1 MTRMIK
7 QLRKVGFV
15 SLVLLFFVAMIP
27 LQVFA
32 ASSGNYT
39 PAEGV
44 KVEVSGATDTS
55 GSTSIT
61 VTAKGSK
68 GILGYGASAKSAKI
82 KITNNSG
89 SDATLS
95 CAISRSN
102 VNSLTTD
109 KGDVSESAFTV
120 KLANEEVATLT
131 LTTAKDDKEN
141 KIVLSDFKCVKIAAN
156 ATASVVYDGSRG
168 TVTLGGSSISSGG
181 SATAEAGQLA
191 AVATPASG
199 YSFLGWFNT
208 NTREIVSLKAN
219 DTLNVPQSMN
229 IQAVFVNSAGDDPW
243 FQVGTYMYNSFS
255 DAVTKAGASGTVI
268 LMNNAVI
275 SGNWTIPANITLLIP
290 YDSENISR
298 GAAKEYTLERYG
310 LTNSDFP
317 ESPEHSIIRA
327 NYHANNP
334 RTEYRRLTLADNATI
349 TVNGA
354 LEVSGQSHSLG
365 KGQWGKYGLVQMGTG
380 SKITVNSGAKL
391 YVWGY
396 IRGNGTVEAMG
407 GAEVYEPFDIADYPS
422 AGANTMTSMNSEG
435 VLAFKEYAV
444 HGVEVPMTLHY
455 NARNIFYICLSGYN
469 IGYNTFRRDFV
480 GPGEDAII
488 QLTSGTYTKSYVS
501 GRQQNTV
508 NGDALIKSFKISVGI
523 GSLGFEL
530 DTNKTG
536 LCFPSTWDFVIK
548 SGKTLT
554 TKLDVPL
561 LAGST
566 LTIEENAT
574 FAIGSGK
581 SVYAFDATEDP
592 SSVATDAKIDVN
604 GTIVVDGGFYTT
616 PSGAEIYSSKGT
628 GKVTINS
635 VGTKTTVKMKA
646 SDSATAD
653 YAIIPAKLP
662 NSGNT
667 AVDTASGTPK
677 TYNYTNGF
685 WRCETHTGVDTD
697 HTCDVC
703 GFITECVD
711 TNDHNCDV
719 CGKEAITVCTD
730 ADGNAICDICSKVLC
745 EHTDV
750 AYTEMSAATCE
761 ANGHKEYWTC
771 NECKY
776 YFEDAECNTLIENL
790 DTWLSDVHGGMI
802 AALGHNYVVVED
814 GYIWAEDFSK
824 CTASGICSNDATH
837 TAILDSQNVEVVET
851 PATCSNTGS
860 IDYTATFA
868 ETEGWTTPENQTA
881 SVKLEI
887 EPDAHADTNFDHL
900 CDYCC
905 TAYLGT
911 HADGDDANHT
921 CDYCGGAVEG
931 EACADEDSNHKC
943 DECGENLTQCVD
955 ENKDHVCDLEGC
967 KASMGEHKNGTKT
980 HICDYCGQ
988 TASGCEDTT
997 GDGDHNCDVCGAR
1010 LGNCDENVEIP
1021 AKAPTCTDTG
1031 LTAGKKCSECG
1042 TVQVEQTTVA
1052 ATGHTA
1058 GAAATC
1064 TTAQTC
1070 TVCNAELTA
1079 ATGHTLTQVEAK
1091 APTCTEAGYEAYEYC
1106 SACDYTTYKEVA
1118 ATGHNYNA
1126 VVTAPTCTASG
1137 YTTYTCACGDTYV
1150 ADEVA
1155 ASGHNYTEAVT
1166 KTPTCTET
1174 GVKTFTCTCGDS
1186 YTEAITA
1193 KGHALTSVEAK
1204 APTCTEAGYEAY
1216 EYCSACDY
1224 TTYKEVAATGHNYNA
1239 VVTAPTCTASGYTTY
1254 TCACGDTYVADEVA
1268 ATGHNYTEAVTKT
1281 PTCTETGVKTF
1292 TCTCGDSYTE
1302 AIAAKGHALTSVEA
1316 KAPTCTVGGYEAYE
1330 YCSAC
1335 DYTTYKEVA
1344 ATGHNYN
1351 AVVTAPTCTASGY
1364 TTYTCACGDTYV
1376 TDQVAATGHNY
1387 TAEETKAPTC
1397 TETGVKTFTCTCGDS
1412 YTEAI
1417 AAKGHALTSVE
1428 AKAPTC
1434 TVGGYE
1440 AYEYCSACSYTTF
1453 AEVAATG
1460 HDYDA
1465 VVTAPTCTAAGY
1477 TTYTCACGDTYVAD
1491 EVAAT
1496 GHNYTAEETKAPTCT
1511 EAGVKTFT
1519 CTCGDSYTEAI
1530 AAKGHALTSV
1540 EAKAPTCT
1548 EAGYEAYEY
1557 CSACDYTTYKEVAAT
1572 GHNYNAVVTAPTCTA
1587 SGYTTYTC
1595 ACGDTYVADEVAA
1608 SGHNYTEAVTKTPT
1622 CTEAGV
1628 KTFTCTCGDSYTEA
1642 IAAKG
1647 HALTSVEAKAP
1658 TCTEA
1663 GYEAYEYCSACD
1675 YTTYKAVEATGHTWV
1690 DATYTTPKTCSVCN
1704 ATEGDP
1710 MIKVEFT
1717 DGQIDDEVVHE
1728 LIETVKNAV
1737 VQVVQPEDPG
1747 FNKGENAQKI
1757 DEAMDQVKD
1766 KNGNY
1771 VDPETVTTYS
1781 ATLTIK
1787 LQNVSVGKNAQGAA
1801 TVKKFTYDVT
1811 PYLYA
1816 MDENGEVMGQTEL
1829 NDFAQEIIFRLPVPN
1844 ETEAKKVK
1852 LWHNNDNMGYYDILV
1867 DNQGNK
1873 YVEVSSLSF
1882 SPFAAEIHDEHEYTE
1897 VETTA
1902 PGCTTTGLKTFT
1914 CECGETATEEIAATG
1929 HKNTVIK
1936 DAKDATCSDS
1946 GYTGDTYCNDC
1957 KSIVEH
1963 GTTIPATGEHH
1974 YDEGVQTKD
1983 PTTTEMGEMTYTCTV
1998 CGDSRVE
2005 DIPMLEAPAGITVNF
2020 VNYTGSK
2027 NEATIVVNGEA
2038 IEYQKGVAIPKV
2050 VDENATFVVRCD
2062 IACAVI
2068 AVTVDENSEKTYTR
2082 LSARQVAEG
2091 YEFTITNPQNNM
2103 EVVVALKGDINLD
2116 GSVTNSDSTQIR
2128 AYVAGKKVLEALN
2141 LFSGDA
2147 NGDGKVTN
2155 TDSTRVRA
2163 VVAGK
2168 INMKWEG

>member
-1 MTRMIK
+1 MSNIK
-7 QLRKVGFV
+7 RFLLVA
-15 SLVLLFFVAMIP
+15 LVLLMSIAVLSI
-27 LQVFA
+27 QVFA
-32 ASSGNYT
+32 TTTTVLDGKISISDSANNNS
-39 PAEGV
+39 
-44 KVEVSGATDTS
+44 VSG
-55 GSTSIT
+55 GT
-61 VTAKGSK
+61 VTIKAKGSIISK
-68 GILGYGASAKSAKI
+68 KTNTVTIKNDSGSKATVGFSYSASSYNSFTVAGASASASGSYSAALDAGGTVTI
-82 KITNNSG
+82 VLQSNSG
-89 SDATLS
+89 LSD
-95 CAISRSN
+95 
-102 VNSLTTD
+102 TT
-109 KGDVSESAFTV
+109 
-120 KLANEEVATLT
+120 ATLT
-131 LTTAKDDKEN
+131 LSNFT
-141 KIVLSDFKCVKIAAN
+141 CVAISAN
-156 ATASVVYDGSRG
+156 ATA
-168 TVTLGGSSISSGG
+168 TVTYDSARGSVKLGGSDVASGG
-181 SATAEAGQLA
+181 SANPTEGQLA

-662 NSGNT
+662 NSDNT
-667 AVDTASGTPK
+667 AVDTASGTSK

-745 EHTDV
+745 DHTDV

-802 AALGHNYVVVED
+802 AALDHNYVVVED

-1150 ADEVA
+1150 ADQVA
-1155 ASGHNYTEAVT
+1155 ATGHNYTEAVT
-1166 KTPTCTET
+1166 KAPTCTET
-1174 GVKTFTCTCGDS
+1174 GVKTYTCTCGDS
-1186 YTEAITA
+1186 YTEAIAA

-1216 EYCSACDY
+1216 EFCSACSY
-1224 TTYKEVAATGHNYNA
+1224 TTFAEVAATGHDYDA
-1239 VVTAPTCTASGYTTY
+1239 VVTAPTCTAAGYTTY

-1268 ATGHNYTEAVTKT
+1268 ATGHNYTEAVTKA
-1281 PTCTETGVKTF
+1281 PTCTETGVKTY

-1316 KAPTCTVGGYEAYE
+1316 KAPTCTEAGYEAYE
-1330 YCSAC
+1330 
-1335 DYTTYKEVA
+1335 
-1344 ATGHNYN
+1344 
-1351 AVVTAPTCTASGY
+1351 
-1364 TTYTCACGDTYV
+1364 
-1376 TDQVAATGHNY
+1376 
-1387 TAEETKAPTC
+1387 
-1397 TETGVKTFTCTCGDS
+1397 F
-1412 YTEAI
+1412 
-1417 AAKGHALTSVE
+1417 
-1428 AKAPTC
+1428 
-1434 TVGGYE
+1434 
-1440 AYEYCSACSYTTF
+1440 CSACSYTTF

-1496 GHNYTAEETKAPTCT
+1496 GHNYTAEETKKPTCT

-1519 CTCGDSYTEAI
+1519 CTCGDTYTEAI
-1530 AAKGHALTSV
+1530 TATGHILTQV
-1540 EAKAPTCT
+1540 VAKAPTCT
-1548 EAGYEAYEY
+1548 VG
-1557 CSACDYTTYKEVAAT
+1557 
-1572 GHNYNAVVTAPTCTA
+1572 
-1587 SGYTTYTC
+1587 
-1595 ACGDTYVADEVAA
+1595 
-1608 SGHNYTEAVTKTPT
+1608 
-1622 CTEAGV
+1622 
-1628 KTFTCTCGDSYTEA
+1628 
-1642 IAAKG
+1642 
-1647 HALTSVEAKAP
+1647 
-1658 TCTEA
+1658 

-1929 HKNTVIK
+1929 HNNKVTVNVTE
-1936 DAKDATCSDS
+1936 ATCGKD

-1957 KSIVEH
+1957 NTIVES
-1963 GTTIPATGEHH
+1963 GTTIPATGNHI
-1974 YDEGVQTKD
+1974 YEGVQTKD
-1983 PTTTEMGEMTYTCTV
+1983 PTTTEMGVMTYTCTV
-1998 CGDSRVE
+1998 CGNSYTE
-2005 DIPMLEAPAGITVNF
+2005 DIPTLEVPAGVTVNF
-2020 VNYTGSK
+2020 VNYTIEGADL
-2027 NEATIVVNGEA
+2027 ATIKVGDTNVAYQKKTAVEAILGANGAFTVSCAKACVVAYTTDDGVTYNEVYAVDNGNGTYSFIIEKPVENMTIAVVYNGDVDLNGLVNGNDA
-2038 IEYQKGVAIPKV
+2038 MRIQRNYAGLTTN
-2050 VDENATFVVRCD
+2050 NA
-2062 IACAVI
+2062 
-2068 AVTVDENSEKTYTR
+2068 K
-2082 LSARQVAEG
+2082 
-2091 YEFTITNPQNNM
+2091 IT
-2103 EVVVALKGDINLD
+2103 ALG
-2116 GSVTNSDSTQIR
+2116 
-2128 AYVAGKKVLEALN
+2128 YVAANVDGNTAVN
-2141 LFSGDA
+2141 GNDA
-2147 NGDGKVTN
+2147 MRIQRNYAGLTTN
-2155 TDSTRVRA
+2155 NA
-2163 VVAGK
+2163 K
-2168 INMKWEG
+2168 INWHLKK